1 MAGQMKTA
9 NAKVTAAKKATG
21 KQGGTNGVAKKQ
33 TNIKAKSSGGVNTPP
48 KGAIPSKKKQ
58 TWQKQQILEQ
68 HKETTLMLET
78 TKLWL

>member
-21 KQGGTNGVAKKQ
+21 KQHGGNGVAKKQ

-48 KGAIPSKKKQ
+48 EGAIPSKKK
-58 TWQKQQILEQ
+58 
-68 HKETTLMLET
+68 
-78 TKLWL
+78 